1 MIAAGQ
7 VVGIYIA
14 PAAGTPVVSLR
25 ESEALP
31 GTGLAGDRYA
41 NHIGYY
47 SNDTRYPPT
56 GRHLTLIA
64 AEDLE
69 RLAGDTGIILNSG
82 EHRRNIVTRGID
94 LSALLGARFRIGE
107 VECIGI
113 RPCPPCAHLEE
124 LTQEGVLRGL
134 ARGGGVR
141 AEILSGGTIRV
152 GDAIRIEAD
161 AGAPDGTVAGEP
173 IPKHQVGSHTPG
185 KLTLLG

>member
-1 MIAAGQ
+1 VTVAGQ
-7 VVGIYIA
+7 VVRIYIA
-14 PAAGTPVVSLR
+14 AAAGAQVVSLH

-31 GTGLAGDRYA
+31 GRGLAGDRYA
-41 NHIGYY
+41 NGIGYY
-47 SNDTRYPPT
+47 SNDMRYPRT

-69 RLAGDTGIILNSG
+69 RLAKDTEIILNSG
-82 EHRRNIVTRGID
+82 EHRRNVVTRGVD
-94 LSALLGARFRIGE
+94 LTALLGARFRIGE

-134 ARGGGVR
+134 AQGGGVR

-152 GDAIRIEAD
+152 GDTIRIEAE
-161 AGAPDGTVAGEP
+161 AEARGGAAP
-173 IPKHQVGSHTPG
+173 S
-185 KLTLLG
+185 

>member
-94 LSALLGARFRIGE
+94 ITALLGARFRIGE

-113 RPCPPCAHLEE
+113 RPCPPCASPRS
-124 LTQEGVLRGL
+124 TPSWVSSSRCAQ
-134 ARGGGVR
+134 GGGVR
-141 AEILSGGTIRV
+141 AEIMSSGTIHV

-161 AGAPDGTVAGEP
+161 ADARDGTAAGEP
-173 IPKHQVGSHTPG
+173 VPKHQVDSHTPG